1 MGMESKKQRREDR
14 DHHGRKRHVLHEVG
28 LRRLNIAYMNA
39 LKILEK
45 LYSLINLYMIEIDD
59 NMIRKL
65 YSYQN
70 K

>member
-1 MGMESKKQRREDR
+1 MISTESYN
-14 DHHGRKRHVLHEVG
+14 DHVAVTSKLEENE
-28 LRRLNIAYMNA
+28 LNIAYMNA

-45 LYSLINLYMIEIDD
+45 LYRSLINLYMIDIDR

-65 YSYQN
+65 YSYLN